1 MFYRIIIYAF
11 LSYIFT
17 IMFAA
22 IVGREYFVKTGFDLK
37 FEYVKILIMVV
48 GMDIIR
54 KFIQGK

>member
-1 MFYRIIIYAF
+1 
-11 LSYIFT
+11 
-17 IMFAA
+17 MFAA

-37 FEYVKILIMVV
+37 FEYVMILIMVV